1 MHIAPYISLNYTSV
15 ATPRLK
21 TPAPTHS
28 SLLPLFAASSC
39 DAACFFTFQV
49 QLVSGASPL
58 AYWVSTYLWDVLLF
72 FVLSCLVML
81 TFAAYGRDA
90 SKVKPNQF
98 DRAKHDRRT
107 EWLHV
112 RCRAGK
118 VSRVCVPSLLLSAS
132 PPRERKCA
140 RGSKNWPCHHPPFV
154 SLRVPTSTYMF
165 QCCCLLYPPNFC
177 GVTLTTFL
185 YFL

>member
-1 MHIAPYISLNYTSV
+1 MAGLNQDLSAQDGHQLVVLHSGGHAY
-15 ATPRLK
+15 
-21 TPAPTHS
+21 S
-28 SLLPLFAASSC
+28 SLYFAKLHKCGYAPIENACPHPFLAASLFAASSC

-98 DRAKHDRRT
+98 DRAKHDHRT
-107 EWLHV
+107 EVVARSLSGGESV
-112 RCRAGK
+112 CRAC
-118 VSRVCVPSLLLSAS
+118 VCSVATAVCVS
-132 PPRERKCA
+132 PE
-140 RGSKNWPCHHPPFV
+140 G
-154 SLRVPTSTYMF
+154 M
-165 QCCCLLYPPNFC
+165 
-177 GVTLTTFL
+177 
-185 YFL
+185 